1 MAYQSQQAFLFVAR
15 GERIKFTFTQMPGTN
30 PRHAAFSRKFQG
42 KFQVRGKIVARRE
55 YIKLQAATLLDFAR
69 SIKNPNVSAVLV
81 EKAADLN
88 DKAESAPQLKD
99 LSPKPPDVEL
109 A

>member
-1 MAYQSQQAFLFVAR
+1 MA
-15 GERIKFTFTQMPGTN
+15 
-30 PRHAAFSRKFQG
+30 RKQ
-42 KFQVRGKIVARRE
+42 

-69 SIKNPNVSAVLV
+69 SIKNPDVFAPLV

-88 DKAESAPQLKD
+88 DQAESVPPAPD
-99 LSPKPPDVEL
+99 VGPRPPDVEL